1 MNYDKAIDE
10 MLFLTHRLHSPALQD
25 AVNLHRGELAIL
37 GYLHDKQSTVTPSA
51 LSDFMKIST
60 ARVTASLNTLEKKGF
75 ITRCH
80 SQDDRRKVNVAITAL
95 GSETFVKIQE
105 NVKNNYRQLFNILGE
120 NDVKEL
126 IRILKRICD
135 STEW

>member
-10 MLFLTHRLHSPALQD
+10 MLFLTHRLHSTALKD

-37 GYLHDKQSTVTPSA
+37 GYLHDKQNIVTPSV

-60 ARVTASLNTLEKKGF
+60 ARVTASLNKLEKKGF

-80 SQDDRRKVNVAITAL
+80 SKDDRRKVNVAITAL

>member
-10 MLFLTHRLHSPALQD
+10 MLFLTHRLHSTALKD

-37 GYLHDKQSTVTPSA
+37 GYLHDKQNIVTPSV

-60 ARVTASLNTLEKKGF
+60 ARVTASLNNLEKKGF

-80 SQDDRRKVNVAITAL
+80 SKDDRRKVNVAITRCQRTDTNSQTHL
-95 GSETFVKIQE
+95 RLDRMV
-105 NVKNNYRQLFNILGE
+105 NILHRWAYSPVFQQISGY
-120 NDVKEL
+120 
-126 IRILKRICD
+126 
-135 STEW
+135 

>member
-10 MLFLTHRLHSPALQD
+10 MLFLTHRLHSTALKD

-60 ARVTASLNTLEKKGF
+60 ARVTASLNTLEGF